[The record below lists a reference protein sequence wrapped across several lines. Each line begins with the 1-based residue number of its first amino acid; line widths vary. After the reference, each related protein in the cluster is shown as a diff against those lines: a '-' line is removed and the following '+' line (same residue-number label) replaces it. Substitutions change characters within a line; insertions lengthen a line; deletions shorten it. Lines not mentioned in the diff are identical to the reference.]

1 MGESSSCRVTA
12 VLRRVADGDG
22 AAAQELFEAV
32 YEELHVLAQRCFRRE
47 RTDHT
52 LQATALVHEAYLK
65 LVNQQG
71 VRWEDRAHFFAV
83 AARVMRH
90 VLVNHARARKAAKRG
105 GDRGRTPLSQ
115 VVIAAD
121 TRSLDLIALD
131 EALKKLAAL
140 DERQSRIVEL
150 RFFGGLSSEEVAG
163 TLGVSLRTV
172 EGEWHL
178 AKAWL
183 LREIGDKTAND
194 SGERQLK

>member
-1 MGESSSCRVTA
+1 MGEPSAYEVTA

-22 AAAQELFEAV
+22 EAAQELFKAV
-32 YEELHVLAQRCFRRE
+32 YDELHVVADRCFRSE
-47 RTDHT
+47 RRDHT
-52 LQATALVHEAYLK
+52 LQPTALVHEAYLK

-71 VRWEDRAHFFAV
+71 VRWNDRAHFFAV
-83 AARVMRH
+83 AAKVMRH
-90 VLVNHARARKAAKRG
+90 ILVNHALARKAAKRG
-105 GDRGRTPLSQ
+105 GERGRTPLSQ

-121 TRSLDLIALD
+121 TKSLDLIALD
-131 EALKKLAAL
+131 EALKKLAAM

-150 RFFGGLSSEEVAG
+150 RFFGGLSNQEVAK

-183 LREIGDKTAND
+183 LREIGDAKADD
-194 SGERQLK
+194 SDARLDA